1 MKIVFAPDSFK
12 ESLTAAEAA
21 AAMQRGFAKVFPQA
35 EYICMPMA
43 DGGEGTADALVNALN
58 GEWISA
64 EVHDPLG
71 RPISARYGLLP
82 GGRAVIEM
90 AEAAGLHLVAADER
104 NPLHTSTFGVG
115 QLILDALSR
124 GCRHIILGLGG
135 SATNDAGAGMLQALG
150 FKLLD
155 QNGHTLPVGGAAL
168 AGLSAVNDEAV
179 PAALRECHFEVACDV
194 TNPLC
199 GAQGASAIF
208 GPQKGATPQM
218 VAALDTAL
226 SHYADIIAAHGFVD
240 SRDQAGSGAAGGM
253 GFTLRSV
260 LNAQLLPGI
269 EMVMAETDLNACL
282 KGADLVVTG
291 EGRMDGQT
299 AFGKVPSGVLKAA
312 QAQNI
317 AVIGIAGS
325 VGGDAAALKALGFK
339 AVFPTIA
346 APASL
351 TDILASAAHNVE
363 RTAEHVAEVLQLGMN
378 WRTR

>member
-71 RPISARYGLLP
+71 RPIFARYGLLP
-82 GGRAVIEM
+82 GNRAVIEI

-115 QLILDALSR
+115 QLILHALSR

-155 QNGHTLPVGGAAL
+155 QNGQPLPVGGATL

-179 PAALRECHFEVACDV
+179 PAALRECHFEAACDV

-218 VAALDTAL
+218 VVALDAAL
-226 SHYADIIAAHGFVD
+226 SHYADIIAAHGFAD

-312 QAQNI
+312 QAQGI

-325 VGGDAAALKALGFK
+325 VGGDTAALNALGFK

-363 RTAEHVAEVLQLGMN
+363 RTAEQVAAVWQLGMN
-378 WRTR
+378 RQTR

>member
-21 AAMQRGFAKVFPQA
+21 AAMKRGFTKVFPQA
-35 EYICMPMA
+35 EYICIPMA

-58 GEWISA
+58 GEWVSA
-64 EVHDPLG
+64 AVQDPLG
-71 RPISARYGLLP
+71 RPIFARYGLLP

-115 QLILDALSR
+115 QLILDALAR

-150 FKLLD
+150 FKLSD
-155 QNGHTLPVGGAAL
+155 QNGHPLPVGGAAL
-168 AGLSAVNDEAV
+168 ARLSAFNDEAV
-179 PAALRECHFEVACDV
+179 PAALRGCHFEVACDV

-199 GAQGASAIF
+199 GTQGASAIF

-218 VAALDTAL
+218 VAALDAAL
-226 SHYADIIAAHGFVD
+226 SHYADIIAAHGFAD
-240 SRDQAGSGAAGGM
+240 SRNQAGSGAAGGM

-269 EMVMAETDLNACL
+269 EMVMAETGLNACL

-312 QAQNI
+312 QTQGI

-325 VGGDAAALKALGFK
+325 VGGDAASLKALGFK
-339 AVFPTIA
+339 AVFSTIA

-351 TDILASAAHNVE
+351 TDILASASHNVE
-363 RTAEHVAEVLQLGMN
+363 RTAEQVAEVLQLGMN
-378 WRTR
+378 WRAR

>member
-43 DGGEGTADALVNALN
+43 DGGEGTTDALVNALD
-58 GEWISA
+58 GEWVA
-64 EVHDPLG
+64 VEVQDPLG
-71 RPISARYGLLP
+71 RPVHARYGLLP

-90 AEAAGLHLVAADER
+90 AEAAGLHWVAADER
-104 NPLHTSTFGVG
+104 NPLITSTFGVG

-124 GCRHIILGLGG
+124 GSHQIILGLGG

-150 FKLLD
+150 FQLLD
-155 QNGHTLPVGGAAL
+155 QNGHNLPCGGAAL
-168 AGLSAVNDEAV
+168 ADLFAINDQTV
-179 PAALRECHFEVACDV
+179 PASLRECRFEVACDV

-199 GAQGASAIF
+199 GALGASAVF

-218 VAALDTAL
+218 VATLDAALA
-226 SHYADIIAAHGFVD
+226 HYADTVAAHGFAD
-240 SRDQAGSGAAGGM
+240 SREQPGSGAAGGM

-260 LNAQLLPGI
+260 LNAQLQPGI
-269 EMVMAETDLNACL
+269 EMVMAETNLNACL
-282 KGADLVVTG
+282 KGANLVITG

-312 QAQNI
+312 QAQGVP
-317 AVIGIAGS
+317 VIGIAGS
-325 VGGDAAALKALGFK
+325 IGGDTAALNALGFH

-346 APASL
+346 APAPL
-351 TDILASAAHNVE
+351 ADILATAGHNVE
-363 RTAEHVAEVLQLGMN
+363 RTAEQVAGILRLGMG
-378 WRTR
+378 WRDT